1 MMSVYALLL
10 IARFYARARSKFE
23 VRGDWL
29 LSASCT
35 DDVCGLTEAVIKRL
49 YPKGRM

>member
-1 MMSVYALLL
+1 MMSVYDLLL
-10 IARFYARARSKFE
+10 IARLNARARVKFE

-35 DDVCGLTEAVIKRL
+35 DDL
-49 YPKGRM
+49 